1 MTKKEHEFAT
11 ELVSNDAKKT
21 GMKTMK
27 QFILSITFFM
37 TALTLGGISAHAQKT
52 MGIAAIVNDQAISMT
67 DVEDR
72 IRLVLASSGL
82 PDGKEIRSKIVP
94 QILDGL
100 IEEQIKMQEASRYN
114 LLVSDQEVQ
123 EGLSTIAKQNNFT
136 ATQFLDVMKK
146 QGVPTSTLMR
156 QIRAQLSWNN
166 VIKEKLRPKVD
177 VTETDI
183 DLRLQRLKEKVG
195 QTEYLVSEIFLP
207 FEGASRKNELEQFS
221 QRMAKELQA
230 KKAPFG
236 PVAVQFSKA
245 AGAEKGGSLG
255 WISDGDLEPTLNK
268 VVLSL
273 AEGQVSDPIRTSTGI
288 YILMLQKKR
297 VIAQETI
304 PSRDD
309 VTNAIGF
316 ERLDRVQQRTLLD
329 LKSAAF
335 IDRRI

>member
-1 MTKKEHEFAT
+1 
-11 ELVSNDAKKT
+11 
-21 GMKTMK
+21 MK
-27 QFILSITFFM
+27 QNIL
-37 TALTLGGISAHAQKT
+37 ALAVLIGCATLFGLPAHAQKA
-52 MGIAAIVNDQAISMT
+52 MGIAAIVNDEAISMT

-82 PDGKEIRSKIVP
+82 PDGKEIRAKIVP

-114 LLVSDQEVQ
+114 LLVSDEEIQ

-136 ATQFLDVMKK
+136 AEQFLDVMKK
-146 QGVPTSTLMR
+146 QGVPASTLMR

-177 VTETDI
+177 VTETDV
-183 DLRLQRLKEKVG
+183 DVRLQRLKGKIG
-195 QTEYLVSEIFLP
+195 QTEYLVSEIYLP
-207 FEGASRKNELEQFS
+207 FEESARKNELVQFS

-245 AGAEKGGSLG
+245 AGAEKGGNIG
-255 WISDGDLEPTLNK
+255 WISDGDLEPALNT
-268 VVLSL
+268 VLLSL
-273 AEGQVSDPIRTSTGI
+273 AEGQVSDPIQTTTGI
-288 YILMLQKKR
+288 YLLMLQKKR
-297 VIAQETI
+297 VITEQTL
-304 PSRDD
+304 PTRDD
-309 VTNAIGF
+309 LTNSIGF

-335 IDRRI
+335 IDRRL